1 MELSKAKIKELVDA
15 IARDTRIDNIVAAE
29 GYTREFVEDFARE
42 YADEICDKRKEH
54 KGKFNNDVEKGRIY
68 GIDVSAWQ
76 GVIEWNR
83 VKRSINGKFVMLR
96 AAYGEEPDRRFEEN
110 YRGATEAE
118 IPVGVYVYTLAL
130 NEQEAVEEA
139 DRLLDLIR
147 DKKLS
152 YPVAL
157 DIEESS
163 QAALG
168 RERVSAIINAF
179 CSRVERAGYYV
190 SVYSYA
196 SFLETLLT
204 DEIKSKYDL
213 WVADLEGVPS
223 LNFGMRQYS
232 FKGRVAGIKGLV
244 DLDYAV
250 KDYPKIIEN
259 L

>member
-1 MELSKAKIKELVDA
+1 MELSKAKIKELIDA

-42 YADEICDKRKEH
+42 YADEICDKRRENKD
-54 KGKFNNDVEKGRIY
+54 KFNSDIEKIRVY
-68 GIDVSAWQ
+68 GIDVSSWQ
-76 GVIEWNR
+76 GVIEWNK
-83 VKRSINGKFVMLR
+83 VKQSSHGRFAMLR
-96 AAYGEEPDRRFEEN
+96 AAYGAEPDSRFEEN

-139 DRLLDLIR
+139 DRLLELIR
-147 DKKLS
+147 DKRLS

-163 QAALG
+163 QAELG
-168 RERVSAIINAF
+168 KERVSAIINAF
-179 CSRVERAGYYV
+179 CSRIEQAGYYV

-196 SFLETLLT
+196 NFLETLLT
-204 DEIKSKYDL
+204 DEIKKKYDL
-213 WVADLEGVPS
+213 WVADLEGSPS
-223 LNFGMRQYS
+223 LNYGMRQYS
-232 FKGRVAGIKGLV
+232 FKGRVEGIKGFV